1 MGFPLGPPGRESLSC
16 GTSTE
21 VSQQPEH
28 CIMLLMF
35 SVVIWTQVLLPVTKL
50 LCQVN
55 QSVL

>member
-35 SVVIWTQVLLPVTKL
+35 SVVIWTQVLLPVTVL
-50 LCQVN
+50 LC
-55 QSVL
+55 